1 MKSSPSRSAFTRR
14 AGEGSFTRHVG
25 TGEVLSEKH
34 PEYLLKEDDNSYNN
48 DGDEVLGLQSS
59 LTQLSLSTK
68 DRISKQMEEDRARQS
83 FVRAASKAVLSE
95 RWQDRTYSSPL
106 KADLLSESERSEAD
120 LRARN
125 IEAKLK
131 DQEMSLL
138 SKQAVRNI
146 TAGNARPN
154 DAEVRALREQ
164 RRLIDVEEKRLKA
177 LLQIEKGKLVK
188 KEELLAAKLA
198 LKHRREDKLKTRR
211 ALFAELQQKRKEQEQ
226 VVQKIGMGIEPPP
239 RDLINSLR
247 QLYAPQG
254 SVYVRDARVLAQH
267 AASADEDISNA
278 AAFASATMDAAAET
292 SMATVAL
299 ATAPLA
305 AENAPVAYIAEVAS
319 QARRLS
325 ASKSPVVSKR

>member
-1 MKSSPSRSAFTRR
+1 M
-14 AGEGSFTRHVG
+14 
-25 TGEVLSEKH
+25 
-34 PEYLLKEDDNSYNN
+34 
-48 DGDEVLGLQSS
+48 
-59 LTQLSLSTK
+59 
-68 DRISKQMEEDRARQS
+68 
-83 FVRAASKAVLSE
+83 
-95 RWQDRTYSSPL
+95 
-106 KADLLSESERSEAD
+106 LSESERSEAD

-131 DQEMSLL
+131 EQEVSFL

-146 TAGNARPN
+146 TVGNARPN

-164 RRLIDVEEKRLKA
+164 RRLIDLEEKRLRA

-211 ALFAELQQKRKEQEQ
+211 ALFAELQQKRKQQEQ

-239 RDLINSLR
+239 RELINSLR

-254 SVYVRDARVLAQH
+254 SVYLRDARVLASH

-278 AAFASATMDAAAET
+278 AAFASAAIEAASET
-292 SMATVAL
+292 SNATIAL

-305 AENAPVAYIAEVAS
+305 AEHAPVSYIAEAANS
-319 QARRLS
+319 ARRLS
-325 ASKSPVVSKR
+325 ASKSPVMKSK